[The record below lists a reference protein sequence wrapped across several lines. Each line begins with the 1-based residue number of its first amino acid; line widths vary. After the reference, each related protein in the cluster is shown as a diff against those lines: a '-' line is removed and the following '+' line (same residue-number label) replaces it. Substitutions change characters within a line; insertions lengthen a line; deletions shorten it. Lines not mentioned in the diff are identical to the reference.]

1 MQVLGSSFLL
11 DAMSSNGK
19 DLAAISPSDTYVSV
33 GSSRME
39 TAVDLKLPKAKEL
52 SWRRRAPDTLGERSL
67 EMGGGKS
74 EPTGA
79 VSPLGD

>member
-52 SWRRRAPDTLGERSL
+52 S
-67 EMGGGKS
+67 
-74 EPTGA
+74 
-79 VSPLGD
+79 